1 MSKFSRIETVFL
13 RTNKKINFE
22 FNGKKYSGFY
32 GDTLASALLANNV
45 ILIGR
50 SFKYHRPRGIISSG
64 SHEPNALVEII
75 HKNFTEPNIKATTV
89 ELYNGLKARSQNCWP
104 SVKLDFM
111 SINDK
116 ISNFIGAGFYY
127 KTFMWPSF
135 LWEKLYE
142 PLIRK
147 AAGLG
152 KLSQS
157 KKNRVSEKGFLHTD
171 ILIIGSGPS
180 GLMSAYIAGLSG
192 ARVLLVEE
200 DFVYGGSLNNE
211 SFDISNMSSQAWV
224 MSVLEEL
231 QKLPNVRIMKRTC
244 VFGMFDHGIFGAIE
258 KLKDSKIEQI
268 FWKIVSKKSLL
279 CSGSLERFIP
289 FQNNDLP
296 GIMLSGSIRSYINRW
311 GIKSFSDVLLFTNND
326 DAYSTAIDLIENGIN
341 CLGVIDTR
349 ENPRTFDPRIKVY
362 KTLKL

>member
-1 MSKFSRIETVFL
+1 MSKFSRIETVCL
-13 RTNKKINFE
+13 KTNKKINFE

-135 LWEKLYE
+135 
-142 PLIRK
+142 
-147 AAGLG
+147 
-152 KLSQS
+152 
-157 KKNRVSEKGFLHTD
+157 F
-171 ILIIGSGPS
+171 
-180 GLMSAYIAGLSG
+180 
-192 ARVLLVEE
+192 
-200 DFVYGGSLNNE
+200 
-211 SFDISNMSSQAWV
+211 
-224 MSVLEEL
+224 
-231 QKLPNVRIMKRTC
+231 
-244 VFGMFDHGIFGAIE
+244 
-258 KLKDSKIEQI
+258 
-268 FWKIVSKKSLL
+268 
-279 CSGSLERFIP
+279 
-289 FQNNDLP
+289 
-296 GIMLSGSIRSYINRW
+296 
-311 GIKSFSDVLLFTNND
+311 
-326 DAYSTAIDLIENGIN
+326 
-341 CLGVIDTR
+341 
-349 ENPRTFDPRIKVY
+349 
-362 KTLKL
+362 